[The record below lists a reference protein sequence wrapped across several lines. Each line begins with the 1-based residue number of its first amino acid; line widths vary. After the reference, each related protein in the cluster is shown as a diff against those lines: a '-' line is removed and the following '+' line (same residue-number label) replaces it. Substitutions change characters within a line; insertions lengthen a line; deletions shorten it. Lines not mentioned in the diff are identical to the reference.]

1 MEELH
6 GRLSVFPHWGYVIY
20 RTTYSA
26 ESNAFFPDII
36 RFIEACIKK
45 QFASAGADR
54 SRNYVSEDWPKYRST
69 IMEDP
74 AQFQG
79 ASLDEIRTHFETWV
93 DAQGMR
99 DKWTKFRMCI
109 ILDEESLQTLKDA
122 TVVETER
129 ENFHEPLRY
138 VKVLEAFPDIDQYD
152 IFPGWMKCWT
162 YALWS
167 LWENMQDG
175 DDMKM
180 QHSSKRMTRGRMFIS
195 GESRVLISYF
205 ENDLCRRFHA
215 SEEHEGEMIR
225 RNPVDNR
232 KGSGEGILATPKP
245 YCTLFRSFS
254 DS

>member
-180 QHSSKRMTRGRMFIS
+180 QHAFI
-195 GESRVLISYF
+195 
-205 ENDLCRRFHA
+205 
-215 SEEHEGEMIR
+215 EEDDPWPDVYIG
-225 RNPVDNR
+225 
-232 KGSGEGILATPKP
+232 
-245 YCTLFRSFS
+245 
-254 DS
+254 